1 MERKRRNTGGGAG
14 PRPGLALTV
23 AVAVAGA
30 AAAAAAAAWLLGGP
44 EAAARPRLLR
54 ASELAR
60 YRGATGEPG
69 LYLALLGRVFDV
81 GAGQAHYARGR
92 AYGGLAG
99 RDASRAFVTG
109 DFSEKGLND
118 DVSDFSPSQMLI
130 LRDWLLFYEKNY
142 VFVGKLIGRFYKENG
157 DATPALLL
165 AEATM
170 AQGVTARETENQQRR
185 HFPACN
191 SEWSSGSSGR
201 FWCSK
206 QSGGISRDWTG
217 VPRKLYQ
224 PGGKKPRCVCVRTTG
239 PPTGQMSSTH
249 HGDRGDLDSPSLQ
262 EYPGC
267 PPLAS
272 SCILQD

>member
-1 MERKRRNTGGGAG
+1 MPPRRRSVSGGAE
-14 PRPGLALTV
+14 PRRSWVVAA
-23 AVAVAGA
+23 AVAV
-30 AAAAAAAAWLLGGP
+30 AAAAAAWLLGGR
-44 EAAARPRLLR
+44 EAAAGGARLLR

-60 YRGATGEPG
+60 YRGDAGEPG

-81 GAGQAHYARGR
+81 QAGRAHYARGR
-92 AYGGLAG
+92 AYSGLAG

-109 DFSEKGLND
+109 DFSREGLSD
-118 DVSDFSPSQMLI
+118 DVSDFGPAQMLV
-130 LRDWLLFYEKNY
+130 LRDWLRFYEEHY
-142 VFVGKLIGRFYKENG
+142 AFVGKLIGRFYEENG
-157 DATPALLL
+157 KPTPALLL

-170 AQGVTARETENQQRR
+170 AQGVAAREKEDGQRQQ
-185 HFPACN
+185 FPPCN
-191 SEWSSGSSGR
+191 SEWSLASPGR

-206 QSGGISRDWTG
+206 QSGGVTRAWAG

-239 PPTGQMSSTH
+239 PPTGQPASTS
-249 HGDRGDLDSPSLQ
+249 HGDRGDLDDPSLQ

-272 SCILQD
+272 SCTVQD

>member
-142 VFVGKLIGRFYKENG
+142 VFVGQSLAYKRGGGMVKGQEN
-157 DATPALLL
+157 LNL
-165 AEATM
+165 
-170 AQGVTARETENQQRR
+170 
-185 HFPACN
+185 
-191 SEWSSGSSGR
+191 
-201 FWCSK
+201 
-206 QSGGISRDWTG
+206 
-217 VPRKLYQ
+217 
-224 PGGKKPRCVCVRTTG
+224 
-239 PPTGQMSSTH
+239 GQ
-249 HGDRGDLDSPSLQ
+249 LQ
-262 EYPGC
+262 EF
-267 PPLAS
+267 PPKAVRAS
-272 SCILQD
+272 SEVERHEEGCKNEHTGEETRRKELFWGQVTVQRKQPKYSYEGKGS